1 MGVRPFSDRGPKRLL
16 WAGSPAARVKIT
28 TNGIQNRLQL
38 LKDDGQ
44 SYLSSNKR
52 FAFLGLEKTK

>member
-1 MGVRPFSDRGPKRLL
+1 MGIRPFSDRGPKRLL

-28 TNGIQNRLQL
+28 TKRIQNRVQL

-44 SYLSSNKR
+44 SYLPSNKK
-52 FAFLGLEKTK
+52 FSFLGMENTK